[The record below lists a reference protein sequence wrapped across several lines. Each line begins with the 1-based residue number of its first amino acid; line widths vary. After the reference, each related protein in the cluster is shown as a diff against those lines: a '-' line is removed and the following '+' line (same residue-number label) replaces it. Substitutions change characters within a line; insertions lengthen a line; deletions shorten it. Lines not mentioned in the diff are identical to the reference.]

1 MLKGS
6 KYCND
11 VMKKGFEKELAII
24 KKDDDD
30 FEKSTKCLIYDNVYL
45 MVMLNKR

>member
-11 VMKKGFEKELAII
+11 VMKKSFKKVLAII

-30 FEKSTKCLIYDNVYL
+30 FEKSTKCLIYDNVY
-45 MVMLNKR
+45 VDGHVK